1 MSKNNN
7 KDTEQCTL
15 HGVSSTLNAGKQ
27 TPTFVEWLHKYF
39 KDAEQTITYAD
50 KNRGQR
56 YTIDELRRW
65 YMRAYKVS
73 I

>member
-1 MSKNNN
+1 MINNEKNP
-7 KDTEQCTL
+7 KL
-15 HGVSSTLNAGKQ
+15 HLQNVSSTLNADKQ
-27 TPTFVEWLHKYF
+27 TPTFDEWLHKYF
-39 KDAEQTITYAD
+39 KDVEQTITYAD
-50 KNRGQR
+50 KNKGRR